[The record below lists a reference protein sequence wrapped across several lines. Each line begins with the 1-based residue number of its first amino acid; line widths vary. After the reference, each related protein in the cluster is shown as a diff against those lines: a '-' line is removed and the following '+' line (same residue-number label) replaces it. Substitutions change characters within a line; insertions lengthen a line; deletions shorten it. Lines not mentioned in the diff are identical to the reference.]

1 MTLESL
7 SLDNPSMR
15 LRLAVGIS
23 CLPLIVPACF
33 STTVDDV
40 PGETPTMDAAAGQ
53 DAEPGT
59 DATMTTPMD
68 AGVPETSRPDDVV
81 VPDAAMVPT
90 AVTVV
95 VVNDRGPEP
104 GVAVVFQDAT
114 GAVASTAVTDATGKA
129 SATAIAGGQVTAAF
143 GSGLNLQLATIE
155 GVAAGDMLTMYDA
168 TDTTLANAVVSLDSM
183 PDISGLPD
191 TTYNFILNVGP
202 CYTSFAAGELPTT
215 INLSP
220 DCENRG
226 RFPILVQA
234 MSGDPS
240 AEVAYAYQDGNTVS
254 GDGGVTHVSMN
265 GTWSLAAPAQTVS
278 VTNFDWNNQTGF
290 ATYSEIADGVS
301 FGVPAHLSSDT
312 GSASSSYPTH
322 PGYPASVQSEANVSV
337 YGVGG
342 GFASVISAIATR
354 STPSGD
360 GGTTNFDLSTL
371 LPLLD
376 AANLDATQPARPSVT
391 WSTEAG
397 SLAGASGTIVRIS
410 WSQLPDGGTD
420 YVQTTWTILA
430 PPTATSVKAPA
441 LPASLAAWT
450 PTDPS
455 GFQTQP
461 TVIVVD
467 GLDSF
472 LPDYA
477 HLRASFSALPAQS
490 SLLYDNPAL
499 DSVIPPLP
507 ADGTVRIS
515 AVTPAGG

>member
-1 MTLESL
+1 
-7 SLDNPSMR
+7 
-15 LRLAVGIS
+15 
-23 CLPLIVPACF
+23 
-33 STTVDDV
+33 
-40 PGETPTMDAAAGQ
+40 MDAATGQ

-68 AGVPETSRPDDVV
+68 AGVPETSTPDAVV

-90 AVTVV
+90 TVTVV

-104 GVAVVFQDAT
+104 GVTVVFQDAT

-129 SATAIAGGQVTAAF
+129 SAAAIAGGQVTAAF

-155 GVAAGDMLTMYDA
+155 GVAAGDVLTIYDA

-191 TTYNFILNVGP
+191 TTYNFVVNVGP
-202 CYTSFAAGELPTT
+202 CSTYFAADELPTT
-215 INLSP
+215 LNLSP

-240 AEVAYAYQDGNTVS
+240 AEVAYAYQDGNTLA

-312 GSASSSYPTH
+312 GSASSTYPTH

-342 GFASVISAIATR
+342 GVASVISAIATR

-360 GGTTNFDLSTL
+360 GGTTNFDSV
-371 LPLLD
+371 D
-376 AANLDATQPARPSVT
+376 APAPPRRGEPRRDP
-391 WSTEAG
+391 AC
-397 SLAGASGTIVRIS
+397 AAVRDLVDRGRVARGHERDDCEDSS

-490 SLLYDNPAL
+490 SLLYDNQAI

-515 AVTPAGG
+515 AVTPAGD